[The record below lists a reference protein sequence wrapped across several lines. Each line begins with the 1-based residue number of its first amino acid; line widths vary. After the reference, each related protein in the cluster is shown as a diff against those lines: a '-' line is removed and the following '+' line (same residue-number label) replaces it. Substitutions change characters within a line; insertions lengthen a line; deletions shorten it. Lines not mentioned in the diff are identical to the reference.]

1 MEEYYKLLDAVEQY
15 YGAGSDQWVQIAQY
29 GLNADDAATILRQ
42 TPGVSTTVS
51 NSGRILSYTVDNTV
65 SLATQNAGSVIN
77 SNAQL
82 PALSRTTTVSVP
94 SEMVVDS
101 TGKVVAESG
110 LKTVSTG
117 SKVAAT
123 VSKVAIGVAAASAAL
138 QLGAAI
144 DGALYN
150 INPDFWDE
158 HNMKALDPTTWDNY
172 ITNDMGKNFFNM
184 VFGINKSNNSTQ
196 AYMDQNVLA
205 YMAAYMARQ
214 GAFNFEPSA
223 PPLENN
229 IIFSYGTSSEY
240 PIDMSKYNSVLKNY
254 DLYYI
259 GPSGDQGGYAT
270 TLTIK
275 YNNVTYN
282 IPYSGS
288 VIVGYLNR
296 SGSDIYLHFATDVTA
311 MKPYLNNYGT
321 SSYWD
326 VRFAFANAMGNE
338 MLVSY
343 GNIYKSVYNGVDK
356 LSVHST
362 LSVPRSQSPNT
373 FNHYASLV
381 NSSDVAGGD
390 WAAYAVFTALYNLV
404 PGGGVEG
411 ITKQDGATLP
421 TGITPQMSVADVL
434 AYLQSTYPDL
444 FNNAITNDVV
454 QDDGSIQRY
463 TYVPVPIPDDVTF
476 NNVTEVLEPI
486 GGENQNQ
493 QNKVVTPDVPQSVVD
508 TLLELITATNP
519 DNPTETPTE
528 IPDED
533 IPDTGDGDT
542 PSIIIPPGSA
552 QALYSIYNPSQAE
565 LNSFGS
571 WLWSSDFVDQ
581 LLKIFNDPMQAI
593 IGLHKVFATP
603 SVSGTGT
610 IKVGYL
616 NSGVSSNIVGNQY
629 TSIDCGTVNLY
640 EYFGNALDYLN
651 TDIYLYLP
659 FVGIVPVNTDDVM
672 RGAINVSYKVDV
684 LTGACLCSVNVTRD
698 LHGGQ
703 LYTYSGNCA
712 VQYPLSSG
720 SYMGIVSGLLSIAGS
735 VAGTIATGGAALP
748 FALGTG
754 ASAINSLRT
763 HVEHSGNIGGNSGAM
778 GIKKPYFI
786 IRRPQT
792 AMANNFKSFNGQS
805 QNKYVT
811 LSSCSDYV
819 RVKYVNLENITG
831 ATGEELTLIENEL
844 TKGVLI

>member
-29 GLNADDAATILRQ
+29 GLNADEAATILRQ

-65 SLATQNAGSVIN
+65 SLATQNAGAVIN
-77 SNAQL
+77 SNSQL
-82 PALSRTTTVSVP
+82 PALSRTSTVRVP
-94 SEMVVDS
+94 SDMVVDS

-117 SKVAAT
+117 TKVSAT

-144 DGALYN
+144 DNTLYKFN
-150 INPDFWDE
+150 PAFWDAHGLSAINPQ
-158 HNMKALDPTTWDNY
+158 TWDAMCS
-172 ITNDMGKNFFNM
+172 TEAGKSIFNM
-184 VFGINKSNNSTQ
+184 IFGINKSTGETQ
-196 AYMDQNVLA
+196 AYIDQRMLA
-205 YMAAYMARQ
+205 QVAQYLA
-214 GAFNFEPSA
+214 GISAFDPATSTATVDTPTGLYPNFYAQLPIYYGTSLVFTGMYISGGGSTTA
-223 PPLENN
+223 PPSEAIQNLSATSPVYVCAYLFNDTKVFVKAFSTAAFSFDYVTHNQYGVYNTHKTSNGPYYVNAKPVYYADVVNSTDLTNINITSMPVNMKNLYGYENN
-229 IIFSYGTSSEY
+229 IAYVLCYGSRSETS
-240 PIDMSKYNSVLKNY
+240 PLD
-254 DLYYI
+254 
-259 GPSGDQGGYAT
+259 G
-270 TLTIK
+270 LT
-275 YNNVTYN
+275 
-282 IPYSGS
+282 P
-288 VIVGYLNR
+288 
-296 SGSDIYLHFATDVTA
+296 
-311 MKPYLNNYGT
+311 
-321 SSYWD
+321 
-326 VRFAFANAMGNE
+326 
-338 MLVSY
+338 
-343 GNIYKSVYNGVDK
+343 
-356 LSVHST
+356 
-362 LSVPRSQSPNT
+362 Q
-373 FNHYASLV
+373 
-381 NSSDVAGGD
+381 
-390 WAAYAVFTALYNLV
+390 
-404 PGGGVEG
+404 
-411 ITKQDGATLP
+411 QGATLP
-421 TGITPQMSVADVL
+421 TGIDTDMTTDAVIARL
-434 AYLQSTYPDL
+434 RELYPTL
-444 FNNAITNDVV
+444 FDNAITNSVV
-454 QDDGSIQRY
+454 QDDGSTETY
-463 TYVPVPIPDDVTF
+463 TYVPVPIPDGVTY
-476 NNVTEVLEPI
+476 NNITEVLEPI
-486 GGENQNQ
+486 GGDDQNQ
-493 QNKVVTPDVPQSVVD
+493 QNKVVTPNVPQNVID

-565 LNSFGS
+565 LNNFGS

-593 IGLHKVFATP
+593 IGLHKVFAAP

-629 TSIDCGTVNLY
+629 TAVDCGTINLY
-640 EYFGNALDYLN
+640 EYFGNALDYIN

-754 ASAINSLRT
+754 ASALNSLRT

-778 GIKKPYFI
+778 GIKTPYFI

-792 AMANNFKSFNGQS
+792 AIANNFKSFNGQS

>member
-29 GLNADDAATILRQ
+29 GLNADEAATILRQ

-65 SLATQNAGSVIN
+65 SLATQNAGSIIN

-82 PALSRTTTVSVP
+82 PALSRTSTVSIP

-123 VSKVAIGVAAASAAL
+123 MGKVAVGVAATSAAL

-144 DGALYN
+144 DKTLYN
-150 INPDFWDE
+150 INPQFWDA
-158 HNMKALDPTTWDNY
+158 HNMSTLNPETWDNI
-172 ITNDMGKNFFNM
+172 ITNQTGKNLFNM
-184 VFGINKSNNSTQ
+184 VFGINKNDNSTQ
-196 AYMDQNVLA
+196 AYLDQDALA
-205 YMAAYMARQ
+205 YIAAYMATQ
-214 GAFNFEPSA
+214 GVFDRPEQTATSDILNYKSRVNQPVYIEDISGVSLITSDNKTWTWSSKAQQPIKCASVHYPTDADPGFIFASA
-223 PPLENN
+223 EQNARFTRYINGRDMGDYRCNLVFTYDGKTVYYTDTTSRNATAIPDNN
-229 IIFSYGTSSEY
+229 
-240 PIDMSKYNSVLKNY
+240 
-254 DLYYI
+254 
-259 GPSGDQGGYAT
+259 
-270 TLTIK
+270 
-275 YNNVTYN
+275 TYN
-282 IPYSGS
+282 FNYSDEAHCAWTMIYG
-288 VIVGYLNR
+288 
-296 SGSDIYLHFATDVTA
+296 DI
-311 MKPYLNNYGT
+311 
-321 SSYWD
+321 
-326 VRFAFANAMGNE
+326 
-338 MLVSY
+338 
-343 GNIYKSVYNGVDK
+343 
-356 LSVHST
+356 HS
-362 LSVPRSQSPNT
+362 
-373 FNHYASLV
+373 
-381 NSSDVAGGD
+381 
-390 WAAYAVFTALYNLV
+390 
-404 PGGGVEG
+404 GGGVPG
-411 ITKQDGATLP
+411 ITPQDGATLP
-421 TGITPQMSVADVL
+421 TGITPDMTPAQVL
-434 AYLQSTYPDL
+434 AYLQTTYPDL

-454 QDDGSIQRY
+454 QSDGSVQRY
-463 TYVPVPIPDDVTF
+463 TYVPVPIPDGMTF
-476 NNVTEVLEPI
+476 DTVLEPI
-486 GGENQNQ
+486 GGDDQNQ
-493 QNKVVTPDVPQSVVD
+493 QNKVITPDVPQNVID

-519 DNPTETPTE
+519 DNPTEPPTE
-528 IPDED
+528 IPPED
-533 IPDTGDGDT
+533 TPDTGDGDT
-542 PSIIIPPGSA
+542 PPIIIPPGSA

-565 LNSFGS
+565 LNSFGA

-603 SVSGTGT
+603 SISGTGT

-629 TSIDCGTVNLY
+629 TTVNCGTVNLY
-640 EYFGNALDYLN
+640 EYFGNALDYIN

-672 RGAINVSYKVDV
+672 RGAINVTYKVDV

-754 ASAINSLRT
+754 ASAINSMRT
-763 HVEHSGNIGGNSGAM
+763 HVEHSGNIGGNAGAM
-778 GIKKPYFI
+778 GIKTPYFI

-792 AMANNFKSFNGQS
+792 AIANNFKSFNGQS

-844 TKGVLI
+844 TKGVLL

>member
-65 SLATQNAGSVIN
+65 SLATQNAGAVIN
-77 SNAQL
+77 SNSQL

-123 VSKVAIGVAAASAAL
+123 MGKVAIGVAAASAAL
-138 QLGAAI
+138 QLGTAI
-144 DGALYN
+144 DRTLYN
-150 INPDFWDE
+150 INPDFWDA
-158 HNMKALDPTTWDNY
+158 HNMRSLNPETWDDL
-172 ITNDMGKNFFNM
+172 ITNQTGKNLFNM

-196 AYMDQNVLA
+196 AYMDQNLLA
-205 YMAAYMARQ
+205 YMAAYMASQ
-214 GAFNFEPSA
+214 GAFDFDPTI
-223 PPLENN
+223 PPVSSD
-229 IIFSYGTSSEY
+229 IRFTYGWR
-240 PIDMSKYNSVLKNY
+240 IDLSISRSIYNSVIKSY
-254 DLYYI
+254 DLFYTLPNSSETPP
-259 GPSGDQGGYAT
+259 GGGYAVSLE
-270 TLTIK
+270 LT
-275 YNNVTYN
+275 YNDTVYN

-288 VIVGYLNR
+288 VILGYV
-296 SGSDIYLHFATDVTA
+296 SGSQVNTWIVTDVTA
-311 MKPYLNNYGT
+311 IKPYLSNYDT
-321 SSYWD
+321 SDSWGCGFTYKN
-326 VRFAFANAMGNE
+326 ANGGVCASGGNT
-338 MLVSY
+338 
-343 GNIYKSVYNGVDK
+343 IRKSVYNGVDK
-356 LSVHST
+356 LSIINMLTFTNADLVAHY
-362 LSVPRSQSPNT
+362 SP
-373 FNHYASLV
+373 LV
-381 NSSDVAGGD
+381 NSSAVSG
-390 WAAYAVFTALYNLV
+390 AYYEAIGAFTALFNLV
-404 PGGGVEG
+404 PGGGIEG
-411 ITKQDGATLP
+411 ITQQDGATLP
-421 TGITPQMSVADVL
+421 TGINPQMSVADVL
-434 AYLQSTYPDL
+434 AYLRTTYPDL
-444 FNNAITNDVV
+444 FNNAITNDVI
-454 QDDGSIQRY
+454 QDDGSVQRY
-463 TYVPVPIPDDVTF
+463 TYVPVPIPDNVSF

-486 GGENQNQ
+486 GGDDQNQ
-493 QNKVVTPDVPQSVVD
+493 QNKVVTPDVPQNVID

-542 PSIIIPPGSA
+542 PPIIIPPGSA

-629 TSIDCGTVNLY
+629 TAIDCGTINLY
-640 EYFGNALDYLN
+640 EYFGNALDYIN

-754 ASAINSLRT
+754 ASAINSMRT
-763 HVEHSGNIGGNSGAM
+763 HVEHSGNIGGNAGAM
-778 GIKKPYFI
+778 GIKTPYFI

-792 AMANNFKSFNGQS
+792 AMANNFRSFNGQS

-844 TKGVLI
+844 TKGVII

>member
-29 GLNADDAATILRQ
+29 GLNADNAATILRQ

-65 SLATQNAGSVIN
+65 SLATQNAGSIIN

-82 PALSRTTTVSVP
+82 PALSRTSTVSVP
-94 SEMVVDS
+94 SNMVVDS

-110 LKTVSTG
+110 LKTVSSG

-123 VSKVAIGVAAASAAL
+123 MGKVAIGVAATSAAL

-144 DGALYN
+144 DKTLYN
-150 INPDFWDE
+150 INPQFWDA
-158 HNMKALDPTTWDNY
+158 HNMASLNPETWDEL
-172 ITNDMGKNFFNM
+172 ISSQTGKNLFNM
-184 VFGINKSNNSTQ
+184 IFGINKDNNSTQ
-196 AYMDQNVLA
+196 AYLDQDVLA
-205 YMAAYMARQ
+205 YVAAYMASQ
-214 GAFNFEPSA
+214 GAFSTGDYTDTITDNEKTGIGFTNTTSVIETSLLDLTITRNGNEFSFLPAAGSFRTALVAPKNVNFMAPIFASSA
-223 PPLENN
+223 PFSVQGYYNGSKFGTPDSADGPYRVNGKTLYMRVGMNATKSDVYTGNLN
-229 IIFSYGTSSEY
+229 IIDEPYSTSSQIERFQRG
-240 PIDMSKYNSVLKNY
+240 IA
-254 DLYYI
+254 YI
-259 GPSGDQGGYAT
+259 LVYGYQSGG
-270 TLTIK
+270 
-275 YNNVTYN
+275 
-282 IPYSGS
+282 
-288 VIVGYLNR
+288 
-296 SGSDIYLHFATDVTA
+296 
-311 MKPYLNNYGT
+311 
-321 SSYWD
+321 
-326 VRFAFANAMGNE
+326 
-338 MLVSY
+338 
-343 GNIYKSVYNGVDK
+343 
-356 LSVHST
+356 
-362 LSVPRSQSPNT
+362 
-373 FNHYASLV
+373 
-381 NSSDVAGGD
+381 
-390 WAAYAVFTALYNLV
+390 AAV
-404 PGGGVEG
+404 PGVTPQE
-411 ITKQDGATLP
+411 GATLP
-421 TGITPQMSVADVL
+421 TGITPDMSISDVL
-434 AYLQSTYPDL
+434 AYLQSTYPNL

-454 QDDGSIQRY
+454 QSDGSIQRY
-463 TYVPVPIPDDVTF
+463 TYVPVPIPDGLTYD
-476 NNVTEVLEPI
+476 EVLEPI
-486 GGENQNQ
+486 GGDDQNQ
-493 QNKVVTPDVPQSVVD
+493 QNKVVTPNVPQNVID

-629 TSIDCGTVNLY
+629 TAVDCGTINLY
-640 EYFGNALDYLN
+640 EYFGNALDYIN

-698 LHGGQ
+698 MHGGQ

-763 HVEHSGNIGGNSGAM
+763 HVEHSGNIGGNAGAM
-778 GIKKPYFI
+778 GIKTPYFI

-792 AMANNFKSFNGQS
+792 ATANNFKSFNGQS

>member
-65 SLATQNAGSVIN
+65 SLATQNAGAIVN
-77 SNAQL
+77 SNTQL

-123 VSKVAIGVAAASAAL
+123 MSKVAIGVAAASAAL
-138 QLGAAI
+138 QLGVAI

-150 INPDFWDE
+150 INPDFWDA

-172 ITNDMGKNFFNM
+172 ITNDTGKNFFNM

-214 GAFNFEPSA
+214 GAFNFEPSI
-223 PPLENN
+223 PPVEND
-229 IIFSYGTSSEY
+229 IHFSYGTQTTVSIPMSS
-240 PIDMSKYNSVLKNY
+240 YNSVVKNY
-254 DLYYI
+254 DLYYSTPD
-259 GPSGDQGGYAT
+259 PSQTPPKGGYAVSLDIT
-270 TLTIK
+270 
-275 YNNVTYN
+275 YNGVTYN

-288 VIVGYLNR
+288 IIVGYVN
-296 SGSDIYLHFATDVTA
+296 GSMIDAWVVTDVSA
-311 MKPYLNNYGT
+311 MKPYLANYDT
-321 SSYWD
+321 TTYWSVNFIYKNTD
-326 VRFAFANAMGNE
+326 GGYVAQG
-338 MLVSY
+338 SKT
-343 GNIYKSVYNGVDK
+343 IYKSVYNGVDK
-356 LSVHST
+356 LSIYNEILST
-362 LSVPRSQSPNT
+362 NADLFAHYSP
-373 FNHYASLV
+373 LV
-381 NSSDVAGGD
+381 NSSYTSGTPYEAIG
-390 WAAYAVFTALYNLV
+390 VFTALYNLV

-411 ITKQDGATLP
+411 ITQQDGATLP

-434 AYLQSTYPDL
+434 AYLQTTYPDL
-444 FNNAITNDVV
+444 FNNAITNSVV
-454 QDDGSIQRY
+454 QDDGSTQTY

-811 LSSCSDYV
+811 ISSCSDYV

-831 ATGEELTLIENEL
+831 ATGEELTMIENEL